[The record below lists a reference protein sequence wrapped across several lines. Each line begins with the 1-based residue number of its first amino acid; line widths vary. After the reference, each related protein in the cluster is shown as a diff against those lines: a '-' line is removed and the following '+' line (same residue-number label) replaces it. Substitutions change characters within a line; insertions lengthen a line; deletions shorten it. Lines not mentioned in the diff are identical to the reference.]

1 MKFYEALLT
10 VDVEPEFAEAYKKAI
25 EGENDRYFTENPI
38 LDKERKLISNEIK
51 PVWSGNYVNV
61 EIIRGGTSIENS
73 IINRLKV
80 SVVSRTKTN
89 VEEFIKQYERE
100 GAMLIMKNYGNV
112 VYENSAE

>member
-38 LDKERKLISNEIK
+38 LDKEGKLISNEIK
-51 PVWSGNYVNV
+51 PVWSGNYVNAEKQYLIGDNV
-61 EIIRGGTSIENS
+61 PYQSQLAIT
-73 IINRLKV
+73 
-80 SVVSRTKTN
+80 VVSRTQTN

-100 GAMLIMKNYGNV
+100 GATLVKKNF
-112 VYENSAE
+112 

>member
-1 MKFYEALLT
+1 MKFFEALLT

-38 LDKERKLISNEIK
+38 LDKEGKMISNEIK

-61 EIIRGGTSIENS
+61 EIVYSQILATC
-73 IINRLKV
+73 RLV
-80 SVVSRTKTN
+80 ISVVSRTKTN

>member
-38 LDKERKLISNEIK
+38 LDKEGKLISNEIK

-61 EIIRGGTSIENS
+61 NHSFYASDIKPFNVELEIT
-73 IINRLKV
+73 
-80 SVVSRTKTN
+80 VVSRTQTN

-100 GAMLIMKNYGNV
+100 GATLVKKNF
-112 VYENSAE
+112 

>member
-10 VDVEPEFAEAYKKAI
+10 IDVKPEFAEAYKKAI

-38 LDKERKLISNEIK
+38 LDKEGKLISNEIK

-61 EIIRGGTSIENS
+61 IIVNVGMVLSILEIT
-73 IINRLKV
+73 
-80 SVVSRTKTN
+80 VVSRTQTN

-100 GAMLIMKNYGNV
+100 GATLVKKNF
-112 VYENSAE
+112 

>member
-38 LDKERKLISNEIK
+38 LDKEGKLISNEIK

-61 EIIRGGTSIENS
+61 ESIYVGTSASSCYISHLE
-73 IINRLKV
+73 IT
-80 SVVSRTKTN
+80 VVSRTQTN
-89 VEEFIKQYERE
+89 VEEFIKKYERE
-100 GAMLIMKNYGNV
+100 GATLVKKNF
-112 VYENSAE
+112 